1 MTTSKARIWLTAT
14 RPKTLWAAVAPVI
27 IGVSLAYSD
36 NLLHVPSALAALAGA
51 LLIQIGTNYAND
63 YYDYKRGAD
72 TESRLGPVRA
82 TQSGLVTAGEMK
94 RAFIIVFAL
103 AFVIGIYLIWRGG
116 APVLAIGIASILFG
130 LAYTGGPYPLGYHG
144 FGDIAVF
151 VFFGPVAVGGTY
163 YVQTL
168 DINRLV
174 ILAGIAPGLLSLA
187 LLTVNN
193 LRDLDADRQA
203 GKKTTAV
210 RFGRSYTKFQYLTAI
225 VAACLIPVALYL
237 ISGAHFYSTGTILVL
252 IIAIP
257 SILKIFRNDHGEALN
272 KVLADT
278 GKILILFSLVFSA
291 GWIV

>member
-225 VAACLIPVALYL
+225 VAACLMPVALYL
-237 ISGAHFYSTGTILVL
+237 ISGVHFYSTGTILVL

>member
-82 TQSGLVTAGEMK
+82 TQSGLVTPGEMK

-130 LAYTGGPYPLGYHG
+130 IAYTGGPYPLGYHG

-187 LLTVNN
+187 ILTVNN

-225 VAACLIPVALYL
+225 VAACLMPVALYL
-237 ISGAHFYSTGTILVL
+237 ISGVHFYSTGTILVL

>member
-82 TQSGLVTAGEMK
+82 TQSGLVTPGEMK

-130 LAYTGGPYPLGYHG
+130 IAYTGGPYPLGYHG

-187 LLTVNN
+187 ILTVNN

-257 SILKIFRNDHGEALN
+257 SIRKIFRNDHGEALN

>member
-63 YYDYKRGAD
+63 YYDYKHGAD

-82 TQSGLVTAGEMK
+82 TQSGLVTPGEMK

-130 LAYTGGPYPLGYHG
+130 IAYTGGPYPLGYHG

-187 LLTVNN
+187 ILTVNN

-225 VAACLIPVALYL
+225 VAACLMPVALYL
-237 ISGAHFYSTGTILVL
+237 ISGVHFYSTGTILVL

>member
-14 RPKTLWAAVAPVI
+14 RPKTLSAAVAPVI
-27 IGVSLAYSD
+27 IGASLAYSD
-36 NLLHVPSALAALAGA
+36 NLMHVPSALAALAGA

-82 TQSGLVTAGEMK
+82 TQSGLVTPGEMK
-94 RAFIIVFAL
+94 WAFIIVFAL
-103 AFVIGIYLIWRGG
+103 AFFAGIYLIWRGG

-130 LAYTGGPYPLGYHG
+130 IAYTGGPYPLGYHG

-187 LLTVNN
+187 ILTVNN
-193 LRDLDADRQA
+193 LRDLDTDRQA

-225 VAACLIPVALYL
+225 VAACLMPVALYV
-237 ISGAHFYSTGTILVL
+237 ISDVHFYSTGTILVL

-257 SILKIFRNDHGEALN
+257 SILKIFRNVHGEALN

>member
-36 NLLHVPSALAALAGA
+36 NLMHVPSALAALAGA

-82 TQSGLVTAGEMK
+82 TQSGLVTPGEMK

-130 LAYTGGPYPLGYHG
+130 IAYTGGPYPLGYHG

-187 LLTVNN
+187 ILTVNN

-225 VAACLIPVALYL
+225 VVACLIPVALYL
-237 ISGAHFYSTGTILVL
+237 ISGAHFYSTGTVLVL

-257 SILKIFRNDHGEALN
+257 SIRKIFRNDHGEALN